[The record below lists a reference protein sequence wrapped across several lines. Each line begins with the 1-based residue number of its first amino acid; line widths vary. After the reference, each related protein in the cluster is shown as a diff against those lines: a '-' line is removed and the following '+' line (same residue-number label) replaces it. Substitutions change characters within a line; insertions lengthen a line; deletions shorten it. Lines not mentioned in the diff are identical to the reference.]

1 MPWRIQ
7 FIVCIGHGSENNL
20 CKSDSSLKFLK
31 MVSTTLRLISKHD
44 CFLLLLKNIYFLSVY
59 LFGASQVVPVVKNPP
74 TNAGDTRDVGSIL
87 GSERSLEVGNGTPLQ
102 YPCLENS
109 MGRGAW
115 QATVHGVPKSRTWQC
130 VWAHAHMRARVH
142 THTHTHIY
150 LFGCTRS

>member
-1 MPWRIQ
+1 MHRVRTRELRKGEREEIFVYIMPWRIQ

-115 QATVHGVPKSRTWQC
+115 QATVHGAAKSRT
-130 VWAHAHMRARVH
+130 R
-142 THTHTHIY
+142 
-150 LFGCTRS
+150 LSN